1 MSAMSESNGLSNSRT
16 LVCPVLLDKG
26 NWNEFHREFREI
38 ALIFGNPGKCVRSG
52 GPAPVYNLT
61 IPPRLTVLTADADGD
76 LVVPVLED
84 FDAYRARLEVWKLES
99 EDPKRSKRQDEA
111 DTPKLIAS
119 MLTSCTPSFK
129 LALRNKPRYED
140 LVNEDNYVELYNL
153 MKETSINIGP
163 GSAALAIQRMSK
175 LTDTSRKICQI

>member
-16 LVCPVLLDKG
+16 MVCPILLDKG

-52 GPAPVYNLT
+52 TPAPIYNVT
-61 IPPRLTVLTADADGD
+61 IPPRLVTMTADANGD
-76 LVVPVLED
+76 LVIPVNED
-84 FDAYRARLEVWKLES
+84 FNDYRARLEVWKLES
-99 EDPKRSKRQDEA
+99 EDHKRSKRQDET

-129 LALRNKPRYED
+129 LALRNKPTFED
-140 LVNEDNYVELYNL
+140 FVD
-153 MKETSINIGP
+153 GD
-163 GSAALAIQRMSK
+163 R
-175 LTDTSRKICQI
+175 